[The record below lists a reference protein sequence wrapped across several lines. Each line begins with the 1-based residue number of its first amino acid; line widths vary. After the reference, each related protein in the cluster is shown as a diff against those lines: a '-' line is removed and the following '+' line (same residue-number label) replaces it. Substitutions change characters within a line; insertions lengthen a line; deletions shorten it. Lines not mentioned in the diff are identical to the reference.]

1 MEFIVIYL
9 FVIIEKIA
17 AFLAIGGSIFK
28 FALLGLLVSFFFS
41 ILASKDRETFEAN
54 QKRAKKTRVTLYCI
68 ALLGAFMFTLSAIL
82 PDKRELAVIIAGGVT
97 YNVLTSEP
105 AKEIGGKALELLKKE
120 MDNAINEIP
129 EKKNVSKP
137 L

>member
-9 FVIIEKIA
+9 FVIVEKIA
-17 AFLAIGGSIFK
+17 AFLAIGGSIFSWSLISLGIL
-28 FALLGLLVSFFFS
+28 FAFS
-41 ILASKDRETFEAN
+41 VLTSKDRASFEEN
-54 QKRAKKTRVTLYCI
+54 QKKAKRSRVALYCI
-68 ALLGAFMFTLSAIL
+68 ALLGAFMFTMSALL

-120 MDNAINEIP
+120 MDKAINEDG